1 MAVVNMS
8 TKFPA
13 QLVSEMFNLVKGK
26 SSVAKMSGAAP
37 IPFVGTDIFTFN
49 FSNKLSVVGE
59 SGQKPAGDAAVG
71 TVQIRPIK
79 VVYQA
84 RFSDEFMYA
93 GEEYR
98 LNTLRA
104 FADGFARILASGI
117 DEMVLH
123 GVNPATGSSSAV
135 IGNNHAD
142 YVINAYSSNANTE
155 TWTSGTN
162 SPIDKLEAVLAKI
175 PEANGIIMGPTM
187 RTAIAGIKE
196 TSSST
201 VPTYAAF
208 QFGGAPDN
216 LGACKLDINTT
227 VEANSSKDRAFVAN
241 WDAFKWGFAKEL
253 PLEIIEY
260 GNPDGGSYDL
270 KNVNQILLRSEAFVG
285 WGFIDPSQ
293 FGRVVAP

>member
-208 QFGGAPDN
+208 QFGGAPDS

>member
-142 YVINAYSSNANTE
+142 YVINGYSSNANTE

-196 TSSST
+196 TSGSA
-201 VPTYAAF
+201 VPVYSAF